1 MQKQTFGK
9 EERLCSKKKIDR
21 LFAEGNSFLIY
32 PFRVTHLFAIENQE
46 EYPIQVLIS
55 VSKKKIK
62 KAISRNLIKRRIRE
76 GYRKNKSGFSSF
88 LQNKNLNCDMAIVYV
103 ASEIIEYSEIEQKI
117 ILILQRL
124 QTEYEKSI
132 G

>member
-9 EERLCSKKKIDR
+9 EERLCSKKKIER
-21 LFAEGNSFLIY
+21 LFAEGNNFLIY
-32 PFRVTHLFAIENQE
+32 PFRVTCLFTEEKQE
-46 EYPIQVLIS
+46 EYPIHVLIS

-62 KAISRNLIKRRIRE
+62 KAISRNLIKRRVRE
-76 GYRKNKSGFSSF
+76 GYRQNKSGFYSF
-88 LQNKNLNCDMAIVYV
+88 LQNKELNCTFAIVYV

-124 QTEYEKSI
+124 ETEYEKSI